1 MNNKKPQKS
10 NRLVSFTE
18 FTMNKTLKSVFLA
31 GFKRYAKREFMTQE
45 EWELTLKE
53 YQNR

>member
-1 MNNKKPQKS
+1 MDNIKPQKS

-18 FTMNKTLKSVFLA
+18 FTIGKSLKPVFLA
-31 GFKRYAKREFMTQE
+31 GFKRYAKTDFMTQE
-45 EWELTLKE
+45 KWEQTLKD